1 MSLSAKR
8 RSIYRNIKK
17 LCTRVFPAPSTPRL
31 SWVWTDQG
39 SQPAREHFVRRGN
52 NIKARNWYRITAQY
66 RLNCISETPSPPTM
80 SDLTRRVRVA
90 VTQHEPAW
98 LNLGEAV
105 EKTCAIIKE
114 ASEKGASLVT
124 FPECWIPGKFCTSVE
139 SASAMPGRRHACAD
153 V

>member
-1 MSLSAKR
+1 
-8 RSIYRNIKK
+8 
-17 LCTRVFPAPSTPRL
+17 
-31 SWVWTDQG
+31 
-39 SQPAREHFVRRGN
+39 
-52 NIKARNWYRITAQY
+52 
-66 RLNCISETPSPPTM
+66 M
-80 SDLTRRVRVA
+80 SDSTRCVRVA

-124 FPECWIPGKFCTSVE
+124 FPECWIPGKFFACYYAIEPTSAIV
-139 SASAMPGRRHACAD
+139 GRPHACAN